1 MSVQTFEGLVE
12 NGQIRLLD
20 QATLPEK
27 TRVYVVVP
35 EASGKEPRLWS
46 PRLADPAEAAQFE
59 MQVRRYGAGDSD
71 ADV

>member
-27 TRVYVVVP
+27 TRVFVVVP
-35 EASGKEPRLWS
+35 EALQREPRVWS
-46 PRLADPAEAAQFE
+46 PRLADPAEAALFE
-59 MQVRRYGAGDSD
+59 MQVTKHGAGD
-71 ADV
+71 AEV